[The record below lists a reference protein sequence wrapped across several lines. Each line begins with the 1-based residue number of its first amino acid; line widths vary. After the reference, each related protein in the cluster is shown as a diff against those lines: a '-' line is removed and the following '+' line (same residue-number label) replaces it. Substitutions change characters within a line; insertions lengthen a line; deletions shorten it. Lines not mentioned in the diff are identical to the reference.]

1 MSPADPRLPWY
12 AAALDELAA
21 FLLSD
26 ALTWPLDRHAGL
38 RQDLSLGGLLLVQD
52 ELKAEAASLPTEE
65 RHLMEALDHRW
76 EALNQEQP
84 AALARKAAREQTM
97 RLRLWSAYLSD
108 LEEGSGAGEYA
119 QQVRHRVMLERL
131 GDLSSKPA
139 AAEPIDRRLRSLFR
153 PGAFIWSPA
162 LERLYPHD
170 RYWFLYG
177 RPSAKG

>member
-1 MSPADPRLPWY
+1 MPPADPRLRWV

-26 ALTWPLDRHAGL
+26 AVTWPLEGRADL

-52 ELKAEAASLPTEE
+52 ELQAEAASLPPED
-65 RHLMEALDHRW
+65 RHLKETLDRRW
-76 EALNQEQP
+76 EALNQDQP

-97 RLRLWSAYLSD
+97 RLRLWSAYLGD
-108 LEEGSGAGEYA
+108 LEEGSAAGEYS

-131 GDLSSKPA
+131 GDLSSSPTA
-139 AAEPIDRRLRSLFR
+139 PEPIDRRLRSRFR
-153 PGAFIWSPA
+153 PGAFIWKAA
-162 LERLYPHD
+162 LERFYPRD

-177 RPSAKG
+177 QPSVRC

>member
-1 MSPADPRLPWY
+1 MPSADPRLTWY

-21 FLLSD
+21 FLLTD
-26 ALTWPLDRHAGL
+26 AVTWPLDRHAGL

-52 ELKAEAASLPTEE
+52 ELKAEAAALPPED
-65 RHLMEALDHRW
+65 RHLMETLDHRW

-97 RLRLWSAYLSD
+97 RLRLWSAYLGD
-108 LEEGSGAGEYA
+108 LEEGSAAGEYA
-119 QQVRHRVMLERL
+119 QQVRYRVMLERL
-131 GDLSSKPA
+131 GDLSSQPT
-139 AAEPIDRRLRSLFR
+139 AAEPVDRRLRSLLR

-162 LERLYPHD
+162 LEKNYPHD